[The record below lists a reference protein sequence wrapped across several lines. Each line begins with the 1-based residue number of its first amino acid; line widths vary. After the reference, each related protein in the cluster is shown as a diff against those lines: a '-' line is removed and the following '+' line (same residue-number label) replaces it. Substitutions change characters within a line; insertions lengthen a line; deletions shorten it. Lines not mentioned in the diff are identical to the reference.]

1 MQTPGELDTLMASG
15 QRRARELQRVASWI
29 WQRVA

>member
-1 MQTPGELDTLMASG
+1 MLTPGKLDTLMAFG
-15 QRRARELQRVASWI
+15 QRRARELQRVASRI